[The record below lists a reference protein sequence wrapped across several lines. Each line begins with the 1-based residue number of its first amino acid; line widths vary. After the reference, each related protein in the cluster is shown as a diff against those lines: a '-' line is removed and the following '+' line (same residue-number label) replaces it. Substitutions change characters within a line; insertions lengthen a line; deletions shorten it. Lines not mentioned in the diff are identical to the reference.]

1 MLILLILAQSVQK
14 LAYRTVNKTSN
25 RAARKGMRVLDSLL
39 AMTAAASSALQA
51 RCHCGHV
58 GVRII
63 NDAVPQARSICHCS
77 SCRTLSG
84 APFLANLV
92 FAAEDVEITAGEDG
106 TETPSLLITQTS
118 KHVTRKRCAKCYSPV
133 IATLGPKRVVVPYAL
148 FERTALPASW
158 APEHHLHYDR
168 RVIDIQDA
176 LPKYRANFGSELWG
190 PSAEANGR

>member
-1 MLILLILAQSVQK
+1 MVPGLSD
-14 LAYRTVNKTSN
+14 
-25 RAARKGMRVLDSLL
+25 RARGKGMRVLDSLL

-190 PSAEANGR
+190 PSTEANGR

>member
-1 MLILLILAQSVQK
+1 
-14 LAYRTVNKTSN
+14 
-25 RAARKGMRVLDSLL
+25 MRPHTMQTCLVAL
-39 AMTAAASSALQA
+39 TAAASSALQA
-51 RCHCGHV
+51 RCHCKHV

-106 TETPSLLITQTS
+106 TETPSLLSTQTS

-133 IATLGPKRVVVPYAL
+133 FATLGPKRVVVPYAL

-190 PSAEANGR
+190 PSTEANGR